1 MPAHRALI
9 RNATAADAGALA
21 EFNRRMALETEGLSL
36 PPPVVLS
43 GVKAV
48 FEDPARGFYVVAET
62 PRGLVAALMIT
73 REWSDWRDGELWW
86 IQSVYVRPSFR
97 RRGVYRSLYRHITD
111 CAERARYVRGLR
123 LYVER
128 DNRIAQQT
136 YAALGMRETRY
147 KVFEHLKS
155 GRRFVHHSAPP
166 PGSGPGPGP
175 GP

>member
-1 MPAHRALI
+1 MPTHQATI
-9 RNATAADAGALA
+9 RNATVDDARALA

-36 PPPVVLS
+36 LPPVLLS

-62 PRGLVAALMIT
+62 RRGLVAALMIT
-73 REWSDWRDGELWW
+73 REWSDWRDGEWWW

-97 RRGVYRSLYRHITD
+97 RRGVYRSLYRHVTD
-111 CAERARYVRGLR
+111 CAGRARNVCGLR

-128 DNRIAQQT
+128 ENRVAQQT

-147 KVFEHLKS
+147 KVFEYLKP
-155 GRRFVHHSAPP
+155 GRRFVADSPP
-166 PGSGPGPGP
+166 PDAARPGL
-175 GP
+175 

>member
-1 MPAHRALI
+1 MPTHQATI
-9 RNATAADAGALA
+9 RNATVDDARALA

-36 PPPVVLS
+36 LPPVLLS

-48 FEDPARGFYVVAET
+48 FEDPARGFYVVAEA

-73 REWSDWRDGELWW
+73 REWSDWRDGEWWW

-97 RRGVYRSLYRHITD
+97 RRGVYRSLYRHVTD
-111 CAERARYVRGLR
+111 CAERARNVCGLR

-128 DNRIAQQT
+128 ENRVAQRT

-147 KVFEHLKS
+147 RVFEYLKP
-155 GRRFVHHSAPP
+155 GRRFVDDPP
-166 PGSGPGPGP
+166 PPDAPRPGF
-175 GP
+175 